1 MLTCLWWLYI
11 FFFQV
16 TKYKRNFE
24 LCSIRTRIH
33 IINFDIDKCTVRI
46 LLFGLPKVYIYYL
59 FPMFDEIQSKLCSI
73 GIRIQFKYL
82 LLDKRVISTSDI
94 CPSVQY
100 FLFTCTTVKIQR
112 KLELKYI
119 RARFRWPI
127 FDPLS
132 KLLHRR
138 AREKSRALVRPF
150 FVAKP
155 VQGVCVCSVWIR
167 GSPVSAAGGNRFWS
181 GAGEGGRV
189 ASRTGFKREQSSVA
203 LRGAAWRMP
212 GGGGRSAS
220 QPWWGKVGSD
230 KWWFTVIVS
239 PDRAFGEARSLRVE
253 RRPLS
258 FHTIDPRF
266 VEPVYQ
272 TRLFA
277 PRILSRP

>member
-1 MLTCLWWLYI
+1 MMVVHF

-24 LCSIRTRIH
+24 LCSIRTRIN

-82 LLDKRVISTSDI
+82 LLDKRVISTSYI

-100 FLFTCTTVKIQR
+100 FLFTCTPVKIQR

-119 RARFRWPI
+119 PARFRWPI

-167 GSPVSAAGGNRFWS
+167 GSPVSAAGGNRF
-181 GAGEGGRV
+181 
-189 ASRTGFKREQSSVA
+189 
-203 LRGAAWRMP
+203 
-212 GGGGRSAS
+212 
-220 QPWWGKVGSD
+220 
-230 KWWFTVIVS
+230 
-239 PDRAFGEARSLRVE
+239 
-253 RRPLS
+253 
-258 FHTIDPRF
+258 
-266 VEPVYQ
+266 
-272 TRLFA
+272 
-277 PRILSRP
+277 